1 MIDERSIQ
9 DETEAEVKAYQ
20 EKPVEDQEA
29 ETDPFF
35 ATGHF
40 SIHHQPER
48 DENEFFMGE

>member
-1 MIDERSIQ
+1 MPEEPIIQ
-9 DETEAEVKAYQ
+9 EEVEVEAYQ
-20 EKPVEDQEA
+20 ESVEKQAE

-48 DENEFFMGE
+48 DENDSFIGE